1 MPEGDERIVAK
12 VVHVGVRRLVDI
24 LVELLRSCCDLNS
37 LNKRVHASSGG
48 TFSHIR
54 GSKDTQHPIRLGVCS
69 LLGVPNIKVV
79 LQEVLVE
86 GSR

>member
-1 MPEGDERIVAK
+1 M
-12 VVHVGVRRLVDI
+12 VHVGVRRLVDV

-48 TFSHIR
+48 TFSYIR
-54 GSKDTQHPIRLGVCS
+54 GSKDTQHAIRLGVGS
-69 LLGVPNIKVV
+69 LLGVPNREVV